1 MQKIKHVLRVS
12 ILYIAAFVLIISP
25 SGAVYATD
33 GEGEPP
39 ETYTYDEA
47 SGRWNSSKWTYDAAT
62 NTYLP
67 ATPPQ
72 PAPQPVQEPAPEE
85 QTAETQQASSS
96 AANTGP
102 SSNNTLD
109 SDVDANS
116 TTDITTNQSINNT
129 LNSDATSGNAGV
141 TNNQLA
147 GGAKTGD
154 ATADTTIVNAVHS
167 TIQGETA
174 GIAHFTTDIYGD
186 VTGDIMIYPAIEG
199 ATATS
204 TTDINSKTNINN
216 DSDIT
221 NNLNLNATS
230 GDADVSKN
238 TEAGDAES
246 GNAHAVANVLNLI
259 NTIIAAN
266 KSFVGTINIH
276 GNLNGDILIS
286 PEFIPQLL
294 GSNAT
299 VTNSVD
305 TSLSASLD
313 DDQRII
319 NNIKLAAESG
329 EAEVSNNTNA
339 GSATS
344 GSADTN
350 LTVLNLTGREVD
362 AKNSLLVFVNVLGKW
377 VGMIVDAP
385 GATAAAIGNG
395 VVSNETTINGELN
408 ADTDASITNNI
419 DLSAQ
424 SGDAGVTNN
433 TKGGN
438 AKTGN
443 ATASANIA
451 NISTSSFKISDWFG
465 VLFINVFGSW
475 IGSFGIDTEAGDQI
489 VKLGGDA
496 APQPVE
502 DSLSPSMR
510 FGFVPKEPEPAP
522 VTKPAVYRYQAP
534 VAQPVVQPEEPAPQ
548 PQLTPA
554 QVELVSAQLPDR
566 KEDVAQLAPKK
577 HTGSE
582 TTNAV
587 MMTVGSVLAA
597 AGAVTGLTGRRSSK
611 ETRKNRGE

>member
-1 MQKIKHVLRVS
+1 MQKIKHILRISVLYV
-12 ILYIAAFVLIISP
+12 AAFVLVMSP
-25 SGAVYATD
+25 AGAVYATD
-33 GEGEPP
+33 QDEAP
-39 ETYTYDEA
+39 ETYEYD
-47 SGRWNSSKWTYDAAT
+47 SSTGRWNSSKWTYDAAT
-62 NTYLP
+62 NTYIP
-67 ATPPQ
+67 VTPPQ
-72 PAPQPVQEPAPEE
+72 PAPAPVATEEPEAE
-85 QTAETQQASSS
+85 QAEAQQSTAS
-96 AANTGP
+96 ATNTGP
-102 SSNNTLD
+102 SSNDTLS

-116 TTDITTNQSINNT
+116 TANLNTSQTVNNT

-154 ATADTTIVNAVHS
+154 ASADTTIINAVHS
-167 TIQGETA
+167 TVQGETA

-204 TTDINSKTNINN
+204 STNINSQTNIEN
-216 DSDIT
+216 DSELT
-221 NNLNLNATS
+221 NNLNIKATS
-230 GDADVSKN
+230 GDAEVSSN

-299 VTNSVD
+299 VTDSVD
-305 TSLSASLD
+305 TSLSASLE
-313 DDQRII
+313 DDQAII
-319 NNIKLAAESG
+319 NNIKLTAESG
-329 EAEVSNNTNA
+329 EADVSNNTDA
-339 GSATS
+339 GSATT

-395 VVSNETTINGELN
+395 VVDNKTTINGELT
-408 ADTDASITNNI
+408 ADTKAAITNNI
-419 DLSAQ
+419 DLTAE
-424 SGDAGVTNN
+424 SGDASVNSN

-451 NISTSSFKISDWFG
+451 NISTSNFKISDWFG

-475 IGSFGIDTEAGDQI
+475 TGCFGIDTEAGTI
-489 VKLGGDA
+489 VPLGGDA
-496 APQPVE
+496 VPQPVE
-502 DSLSPSMR
+502 ETLSPSVR
-510 FGFVPKEPEPAP
+510 LGFVPKEPAPIAP
-522 VTKPAVYRYQAP
+522 VAKPAVYRYQPP
-534 VAQPVVQPEEPAPQ
+534 VTQPEVAPETPAS

-566 KEDVAQLAPKK
+566 KDEIAELAPKK

-597 AGAVTGLTGRRSSK
+597 AGAVTGLSGRGNFKGLRRNK
-611 ETRKNRGE
+611 

>member
-1 MQKIKHVLRVS
+1 MQKIKHILRISVLYV
-12 ILYIAAFVLIISP
+12 AAFVLVISP
-25 SGAVYATD
+25 AGVVYAAD
-33 GEGEPP
+33 QDEAP
-39 ETYTYDEA
+39 ETYEYDSA
-47 SGRWNSSKWTYDAAT
+47 TGRWNSSKWTYDAAT
-62 NTYLP
+62 NTYVP
-67 ATPPQ
+67 ATPPK
-72 PAPQPVQEPAPEE
+72 PAPAPVAQEEPAAE
-85 QTAETQQASSS
+85 QTEVQQSTAS
-96 AANTGP
+96 ATNPGP
-102 SSNNTLD
+102 TSNNTLN

-116 TTDITTNQSINNT
+116 TANLNTSQTVNNT

-154 ATADTTIVNAVHS
+154 ASADTTIINAVHS
-167 TIQGETA
+167 TVQGETA

-204 TTDINSKTNINN
+204 STNLNSQTDIENNSEL
-216 DSDIT
+216 T
-221 NNLNLNATS
+221 NNLNLKAKS
-230 GDADVSKN
+230 GDAEVSSN

-299 VTNSVD
+299 VTDSVD
-305 TSLSASLD
+305 TSLSASLE
-313 DDQRII
+313 DDQAII
-319 NNIKLAAESG
+319 NNIKLTAESG
-329 EAEVSNNTNA
+329 EADVSNNTDA
-339 GSATS
+339 GSATT

-395 VVSNETTINGELN
+395 VVDNKTTINGELT
-408 ADTDASITNNI
+408 ADTKAAITNNI
-419 DLSAQ
+419 DLSAE
-424 SGDAGVTNN
+424 SGDASVNSN

-451 NISTSSFKISDWFG
+451 NISTSNFKISDWFG

-475 IGSFGIDTEAGDQI
+475 IGSFGIDTEAGTI
-489 VKLGGDA
+489 VPLGGDA
-496 APQPVE
+496 VPQQVE
-502 DSLSPSMR
+502 ETFSPSVR
-510 FGFVPKEPEPAP
+510 FGFVPKEPTPIALT
-522 VTKPAVYRYQAP
+522 VAKPAVYRYQP
-534 VAQPVVQPEEPAPQ
+534 LVTQPEVAPETPAS

-566 KEDVAQLAPKK
+566 KDEIAELAPKK

-587 MMTVGSVLAA
+587 MMAVGSVLAA
-597 AGAVTGLTGRRSSK
+597 AGAVTGLSGRGNFKGQRRNK
-611 ETRKNRGE
+611 